1 MHTSPDCRWA
11 RRFQWISRSLSRE
24 CRRAAFT
31 RMRDSHVGHSPSLY
45 FSFLYFIHATPSA
58 LSSSLARVNA
68 PMKFNTAGLV
78 RAPNFLNNEKDCI
91 SPFHFYYPIIKVW
104 NLFAQSETERLHEE
118 KWDIRFQSFFLFFF
132 LYRNDGLFVLH
143 RKRIYN
149 IRIKRYRVF
158 QERSQIIRKS
168 ALHDEIPSIDV
179 SMLIG

>member
-1 MHTSPDCRWA
+1 MEKADRFGERKRRVEKKKKLFQRVVHTSPDCRWA

-91 SPFHFYYPIIKVW
+91 SPFHFYYPIKNVESLCAEWNREIARGKVGYS
-104 NLFAQSETERLHEE
+104 LS
-118 KWDIRFQSFFLFFF
+118 KFFPFFF
-132 LYRNDGLFVLH
+132 ISEWWTF
-143 RKRIYN
+143 RITWKEN
-149 IRIKRYRVF
+149 
-158 QERSQIIRKS
+158 
-168 ALHDEIPSIDV
+168 L
-179 SMLIG
+179 